1 MKYFSEVTNE
11 FYDSEAAL
19 RKAETEHQLAK
30 IEVERAQKK
39 AEERE
44 RRLKEVEEAERHY
57 RELLK
62 KYTTDYNDPAA
73 MFVRHML
80 GV

>member
-11 FYDSEAAL
+11 FYDSEADL
-19 RKAETEHQLAK
+19 SKLMFCLGLAK
-30 IEVERAQKK
+30 SEVERAQKK

-44 RRLKEVEEAERHY
+44 RRWKEVEEAERHY